1 MAIKRTLVIEKR
13 EITKPSVGEMRS
25 LLRAF
30 KKDIDNSKAE
40 DALFDFIDKIAG
52 DNEVMLDYIV
62 NMNRNFSRI
71 EVKDEYV

>member
-1 MAIKRTLVIEKR
+1 MAIKRTLVIDRR

-30 KKDIDNSKAE
+30 KKDVDNSKAE

-52 DNEVMLDYIV
+52 DNDTMLDYIV
-62 NMNRNFSRI
+62 NMNRNFARI
-71 EVKDEYV
+71 EIIDEYI